1 VSALAHKLAR
11 FLPEVALE
19 PPHLVPTVASKP
31 GHTGVLGGVL
41 RSTPYGPCRVLTHRF
56 PLTHRHGDRALGD
69 FATQA
74 LAHLP
79 TVVGDP
85 RLGGQVARD
94 ALFLDIEA
102 TGLDHGAG
110 TLAFLVGLGFFE
122 EDAFVVEQVLLEDPS
137 SEQAMLHEVVRLLD
151 TRRMLVSF
159 NGKSYDLS
167 VLGSRLVMARIWSAL
182 ECNLKLRPH
191 LDLLH
196 LARNLE
202 RDRFPNTRLST
213 LERELLD
220 FHRVDDVPGH
230 LVPACYHHHLRTGE
244 TAPLEAVLEH
254 NLNDVLSMVTLADH
268 LVGRTRPDPR
278 IERHPAERD
287 SLARLF
293 LRRRAPADALAILS
307 DLMRRPGP
315 PAWALETVDALGSA
329 AIAARRLLRPHT
341 ARVAWERLLAHDPLH
356 EGALRGLIRLE
367 SHGGRDLQRALELA
381 RRLEAVAP
389 SPMATRRVQ
398 RLRARLARSEEAGP
412 SDV

>member
-1 VSALAHKLAR
+1 
-11 FLPEVALE
+11 
-19 PPHLVPTVASKP
+19 
-31 GHTGVLGGVL
+31 
-41 RSTPYGPCRVLTHRF
+41 
-56 PLTHRHGDRALGD
+56 
-69 FATQA
+69 
-74 LAHLP
+74 
-79 TVVGDP
+79 
-85 RLGGQVARD
+85 
-94 ALFLDIEA
+94 
-102 TGLDHGAG
+102 
-110 TLAFLVGLGFFE
+110 VGLGFFE
-122 EDAFVVEQVLLEDPS
+122 HDAFVVEQLLLDDPA

-151 TRRMLVSF
+151 TRSMLVSF

-167 VLGSRLVMARIWSAL
+167 VLGSRLVMARIWSAA

-202 RDRFPNTRLST
+202 GKRFANTRLST

-254 NLNDVLSMVTLADH
+254 NLHDVLSMVTLADH
-268 LVGRTRPDPR
+268 LSGRSRPDPR
-278 IERHPAERD
+278 VERHLAERD

-293 LRRRAPADALAILS
+293 LRRRSPGSALAVLS
-307 DLMRRPGP
+307 DLVGYGGP
-315 PAWALETVDALGSA
+315 KAWAKETVDALSMA
-329 AIAARRLLRPHT
+329 AIAARRLLRPKT
-341 ARVAWERLLAHDPLH
+341 ARLAWERILAQDPLH

-367 SHGGRDLQRALELA
+367 SRGGRDLGRALDLA

-389 SPMATRRVQ
+389 SPMAARRVQ
-398 RLRARLARSEEAGP
+398 RLRARLARHVGEEAGA